1 MADTPNEASDKPTT
15 FSALLNYLFATK
27 LKPNGER
34 PSAAEVSKAT
44 GLREE
49 YISNLRRGKI
59 TNPPA
64 GRVQAL
70 ADFFG
75 VNIGYFT
82 GKYTSP
88 QTDATQPEAP
98 HDQELWDALRKPL
111 VREVALRAGAMGSA
125 ERAIILE
132 MLDRAEQL
140 AKVAEAADAA
150 RPQDVKPQG
159 PTSLEP

>member
-1 MADTPNEASDKPTT
+1 MADTPNDAADKPTT

-27 LKPNGER
+27 FKPDGER
-34 PSAAEVSKAT
+34 YSAAEVSKAT

-49 YISNLRRGKI
+49 YISNLRKGKI
-59 TNPPA
+59 ANPPV
-64 GRVQAL
+64 GRAQAL

-75 VNIGYFT
+75 VNVGYFT
-82 GKYTSP
+82 GKFASP
-88 QTDATQPEAP
+88 QAADVTQLEEPQ
-98 HDQELWDALRKPL
+98 DRELWDALRKPL

-140 AKVAEAADAA
+140 AKAADATDA
-150 RPQDVKPQG
+150 TRTQGDKPDESTT
-159 PTSLEP
+159 P

>member
-1 MADTPNEASDKPTT
+1 MADTLNDAADKPTT

-27 LKPNGER
+27 FKPDGER
-34 PSAAEVSKAT
+34 YSAAEVSKAT

-49 YISNLRRGKI
+49 YISNLRKGKI
-59 TNPPA
+59 ANPPA
-64 GRVQAL
+64 GRVQAI

-75 VNIGYFT
+75 VNVGYFT
-82 GKYTSP
+82 GKFASP
-88 QTDATQPEAP
+88 QAADMTQLDAPQ
-98 HDQELWDALRKPL
+98 DQELWDALRKPL

-140 AKVAEAADAA
+140 AKAAEATNAT
-150 RPQDVKPQG
+150 RTQG
-159 PTSLEP
+159 DNPDESTTP

>member
-1 MADTPNEASDKPTT
+1 MADTLNDAADKPTT

-27 LKPNGER
+27 FKPDGER
-34 PSAAEVSKAT
+34 YSAAEVSKAT

-49 YISNLRRGKI
+49 YISNLRKGKI
-59 TNPPA
+59 ANPPA
-64 GRVQAL
+64 GRVQVI

-75 VNIGYFT
+75 VNVGYFT
-82 GKYTSP
+82 GKFASP
-88 QTDATQPEAP
+88 QAADMTQLDAPQ
-98 HDQELWDALRKPL
+98 DQELWDALRKPL

-140 AKVAEAADAA
+140 AKAAEATNAT
-150 RPQDVKPQG
+150 RTQG
-159 PTSLEP
+159 DNPDESTTP